1 MKCIDN
7 EHLGSNY
14 SYNAISLLPI
24 SETKSAI
31 RIPVTIVI
39 SKQTATIA
47 FILLFFL
54 NEFSPTNTFEV
65 AHKNYYEKEV
75 GI

>member
-1 MKCIDN
+1 MSILILIIATTQYHC
-7 EHLGSNY
+7 Y
-14 SYNAISLLPI
+14 QY
-24 SETKSAI
+24 KSAI
-31 RIPVTIVI
+31 RIAVTIVI
-39 SKQTATIA
+39 SKQIATIA

-65 AHKNYYEKEV
+65 THKNYYQKEI

>member
-1 MKCIDN
+1 MSILILITATTQYHC
-7 EHLGSNY
+7 Y
-14 SYNAISLLPI
+14 QY
-24 SETKSAI
+24 KSAI

>member
-1 MKCIDN
+1 MSILVLITATTQYHC
-7 EHLGSNY
+7 Y
-14 SYNAISLLPI
+14 QY
-24 SETKSAI
+24 KSAI